1 MVIKTK
7 IELGEGIDDFGNIF
21 WYTPAQRKCEL
32 SKTFIKAII
41 LTLFGILSIIWTPFQ
56 LMMEERLRM
65 STALPAYYL
74 WKNPPDEVLL
84 KVHIFNVTNSAEF
97 QSGVDKKMNLQ
108 EIGPIVYREKLI
120 FKNITFNAN
129 STLSYIAERQAIFIP
144 EMNTINL
151 NDTIIVPNI
160 ALLSI
165 VTYLQNF
172 SIFTKIAINLLI
184 NRLNTQPFVNTTIY
198 NYMWNFSDPIVS
210 FSHKIVPSLVPVQ
223 NIGILSRV
231 YDDFTDSIT
240 MFMGTQQGHEKFSLI
255 DKYDG
260 SSEIPGYK
268 NCKVNLTYSSEGV
281 MYNQFLT
288 KESKLK
294 YWRKTICKPV
304 DLSYTCDASKYG
316 VSAYRYT
323 LSPNTFNRTYPAYD
337 DCFKGDPTT
346 LPNGLTDVSNC
357 YYGVPIAASF
367 PHFLFGDKVLDEYVT
382 GLTPNENLHESY
394 AIVEPITG
402 VPLEQVARSQSNVV
416 VRNMRGFA
424 ERVQMFSDTVIPMF
438 WLEYKQEGIPVSIR
452 ALVYLATILITPVS
466 IISTSL
472 FLILGAWYSYK
483 FFRDFLR
490 ETCYNLNQQ
499 KSSYYEREIFLE
511 R

>member
-7 IELGEGIDDFGNIF
+7 IELGEDIDDFGNIF

-32 SKTFIKAII
+32 SKSFIKAFI

-56 LMMEERLRM
+56 LLMEERLRM
-65 STALPAYYL
+65 TPGLPPFYL
-74 WKNPPDEVLL
+74 WKVPPDEVIF
-84 KVHIFNVTNSAEF
+84 KVNIFNVTNSERFLA
-97 QSGVDKKMNLQ
+97 GVDKKLNLQ
-108 EIGPIVYREKLI
+108 EIGPIVYGEKLI
-120 FKNITFNAN
+120 FKNITFNPN
-129 STLSYIAERQAIFIP
+129 STISYIAERQAIFLP

-165 VTYLQNF
+165 VTYLQDS

-184 NRLNTQPFVNTTIY
+184 NRLNTKPFVNTTIY
-198 NYMWNFSDPIVS
+198 NYLWNFSDPIVS
-210 FSHKIVPSLVPVQ
+210 LAHKVVPSMVPVQ

-231 YDDFTDSIT
+231 YDDFEDSIT
-240 MFMGTQQGHEKFSLI
+240 MFMGSQHGHEKFSLI

-268 NCKVNLTYSSEGV
+268 NCRTNLISSSEGV

-288 KESKLK
+288 KHSKLK

-304 DLSYTCDASKYG
+304 DLTYNSDSSKYG
-316 VSAYRYT
+316 IPAYRFT
-323 LSPNTFNRTYPAYD
+323 LSPNSFNRTYPAFD
-337 DCFKGDPTT
+337 DCFKGYPTT
-346 LPNGLTDVSNC
+346 LPDGMTDVSNC

-367 PHFLFGDKVLDEYVT
+367 PHFLFGDKILDTYVT
-382 GLTPNENLHESY
+382 GLTPNESLHESY
-394 AIVEPITG
+394 AIVEPFTG

-416 VRNMRGFA
+416 VRNLKGFA
-424 ERVQMFSDTVIPMF
+424 ERVQPFSNSIIPMF
-438 WLEYKQEGIPVSIR
+438 WLEYKQEGIPISIR
-452 ALVYLATILITPVS
+452 ALVYLMAILITPVS
-466 IISTSL
+466 VISTSL
-472 FLILGAWYSYK
+472 FLLLGVWYSFK
-483 FFRDFLR
+483 FCRDVLR
-490 ETCYNLNQQ
+490 ETCYNLKQSKNN
-499 KSSYYEREIFLE
+499 YYERETFLE